1 MLTALEVFPLLLHVF
16 VTFKLYIAL
25 GEFVATGGEAGDK
38 VGEDERV
45 YALALI
51 VGAHSHKQKVY
62 HIGMATYSAQQ
73 MIPAEWEKLA
83 AAFAQSLR

>member
-45 YALALI
+45 YALALDRKS
-51 VGAHSHKQKVY
+51 VV
-62 HIGMATYSAQQ
+62 
-73 MIPAEWEKLA
+73 
-83 AAFAQSLR
+83 